1 MQVMRTV
8 LDMAMESGPARLAMI
23 VAAISFAQV
32 RVGAILRC
40 RIIPGNLFNECQY
53 HPLSKL
59 VLGKLASAESWLV
72 TKTINILSH
81 F

>member
-1 MQVMRTV
+1 ME
-8 LDMAMESGPARLAMI
+8 MAMESGPARLAMI

-32 RVGAILRC
+32 RVGAILLC